1 MRQVKHRTP
10 TGRPH
15 RVAEL
20 LRERLA
26 LILLF
31 KCADP
36 RLKEV
41 TLTEVEMSP
50 DLRQAKVFYV
60 TRENVDRDLVQ
71 IALDKAQGF
80 IKAEVARENLFRL
93 MPEFHFLPDPGLDR
107 AARLEELLKAAK
119 RAGIGSGIPNLIYG
133 KADSVKPFYSIGIR
147 GSFKVGVVALPTI
160 SEQRW

>member
-41 TLTEVEMSP
+41 TLTEVETSP
-50 DLRQAKVFYV
+50 DLRPAKVFYV
-60 TRENVDRDLVQ
+60 ARENIDREEVQ

-93 MPEFHFLPDPGLDR
+93 MPEFHFLPDPGHER
-107 AARLEELLKAAK
+107 AARLEELLQAAK
-119 RAGIGSGIPNLIYG
+119 IPKDI
-133 KADSVKPFYSIGIR
+133 A
-147 GSFKVGVVALPTI
+147 AE
-160 SEQRW
+160 SEE

>member
-1 MRQVKHRTP
+1 LLPGKVRQVKHRTP

-60 TRENVDRDLVQ
+60 TRENVDRDQVQ
-71 IALDKAQGF
+71 IALDKALGF

-93 MPEFHFLPDPGLDR
+93 MPEFFFLPDPGLDR
-107 AARLEELLKAAK
+107 AARLEELLKE
-119 RAGIGSGIPNLIYG
+119 AGVATDPM
-133 KADSVKPFYSIGIR
+133 KKDDS
-147 GSFKVGVVALPTI
+147 
-160 SEQRW
+160 

>member
-1 MRQVKHRTP
+1 MKTSQRTP

-50 DLRQAKVFYV
+50 DLRQA
-60 TRENVDRDLVQ
+60 TASRSSPAG
-71 IALDKAQGF
+71 ALGKRKKPPWGL
-80 IKAEVARENLFRL
+80 RNL
-93 MPEFHFLPDPGLDR
+93 
-107 AARLEELLKAAK
+107 
-119 RAGIGSGIPNLIYG
+119 
-133 KADSVKPFYSIGIR
+133 
-147 GSFKVGVVALPTI
+147 
-160 SEQRW
+160 

>member
-1 MRQVKHRTP
+1 MKQRTP

-31 KCADP
+31 KSADP

-50 DLRQAKVFYV
+50 DLRHAKVFYV
-60 TRENVDRDLVQ
+60 TRENVDRDQVK
-71 IALDKAQGF
+71 IALKKAQGF
-80 IKAEVARENLFRL
+80 IRAEVARENLFRL
-93 MPEFHFLPDPGLDR
+93 MPEIIFLPDPGLDR
-107 AARLEELLKAAK
+107 AARLEELLIEAK
-119 RAGIGSGIPNLIYG
+119 IHKG
-133 KADSVKPFYSIGIR
+133 KEEEPEK
-147 GSFKVGVVALPTI
+147 
-160 SEQRW
+160 

>member
-1 MRQVKHRTP
+1 MKHRTP
-10 TGRPH
+10 TGRPN

-26 LILLF
+26 LILLY

-36 RLKEV
+36 RLQEL

-60 TRENVDRDLVQ
+60 VREGVDRDLVQ
-71 IALDKAQGF
+71 IALDKALGF

-93 MPEFHFLPDPGLDR
+93 MPEFIFLPDTGFDR
-107 AARLEELLKAAK
+107 AARLAK
-119 RAGIGSGIPNLIYG
+119 LFAEAGVTTTSG
-133 KADSVKPFYSIGIR
+133 KKDDS
-147 GSFKVGVVALPTI
+147 
-160 SEQRW
+160 

>member
-1 MRQVKHRTP
+1 MKTSQRTP

-26 LILLF
+26 LILLN

-36 RLKEV
+36 RLKEI

-50 DLRQAKVFYV
+50 DLKQARVFYV
-60 TRENVDRDLVQ
+60 SRENAPQDQMQ
-71 IALDKAQGF
+71 IALDKALGF

-93 MPEFHFLPDPGLDR
+93 MPEFFFLPDPGLDR
-107 AARLEELLKAAK
+107 AAKLEKLFEAAK
-119 RAGIGSGIPNLIYG
+119 AGP
-133 KADSVKPFYSIGIR
+133 KPEGHSD
-147 GSFKVGVVALPTI
+147 A
-160 SEQRW
+160 

>member
-10 TGRPH
+10 TGRPQ

-26 LILLF
+26 LILLH

-36 RLKEV
+36 RLQEI

-60 TRENVDRDLVQ
+60 VRENVDRVQVQ
-71 IALDKAQGF
+71 IALDKALGF

-93 MPEFHFLPDPGLDR
+93 MPEFHFLLDPGQDR
-107 AARLEELLKAAK
+107 AAKLEKLFQAAK
-119 RAGIGSGIPNLIYG
+119 AGHEPEGDSGS
-133 KADSVKPFYSIGIR
+133 
-147 GSFKVGVVALPTI
+147 
-160 SEQRW
+160 

>member
-1 MRQVKHRTP
+1 VKHRTP

-26 LILLF
+26 LILLN

-36 RLKEV
+36 RLQEL

-50 DLRQAKVFYV
+50 DLHQAKVFYV
-60 TRENVDRDLVQ
+60 VRENVDQEQVQ
-71 IALDKAQGF
+71 IALDKALGF

-93 MPEFHFLPDPGLDR
+93 MPEFIFLPDSGFDQ
-107 AARLEELLKAAK
+107 AARLAK
-119 RAGIGSGIPNLIYG
+119 LFAEAGVATTSG
-133 KADSVKPFYSIGIR
+133 KKDDS
-147 GSFKVGVVALPTI
+147 
-160 SEQRW
+160 

>member
-1 MRQVKHRTP
+1 M
-10 TGRPH
+10 
-15 RVAEL
+15 AEL

-26 LILLF
+26 LILLY

-36 RLKEV
+36 RLQEL

-71 IALDKAQGF
+71 IALDKALGF

-93 MPEFHFLPDPGLDR
+93 MPEFIFLPDPGLDR
-107 AARLEELLKAAK
+107 AARLEELFKAAK
-119 RAGIGSGIPNLIYG
+119 AGPGVDRGFRDLILPGRASQVKSLFFKGGFRGI
-133 KADSVKPFYSIGIR
+133 IR
-147 GSFKVGVVALPTI
+147 I
-160 SEQRW
+160 STNPPCPPLEKGG